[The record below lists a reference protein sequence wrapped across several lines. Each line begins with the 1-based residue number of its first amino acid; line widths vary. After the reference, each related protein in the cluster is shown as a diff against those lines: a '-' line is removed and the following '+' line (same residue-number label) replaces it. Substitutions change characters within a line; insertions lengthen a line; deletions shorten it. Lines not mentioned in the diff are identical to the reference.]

1 MINELSQLS
10 ATMQKANI
18 ANESWHRKYL
28 SIPNI
33 TQKKPCIRIVV
44 ENTRVAMLESLT
56 TDKGRQIR
64 KYGDNQGSFP
74 AMNLAPLY
82 RINDET
88 IREKIEKLLK
98 GDGTDISEEL
108 VKSWCCVNN
117 WSDKF
122 KKKYKINFV
131 DRPKQLEEQIQKAD
145 CFPPLQQL
153 LKETEPFISPD
164 VLHNALE
171 EAAFQLIRDKTKLR
185 LAAQVLFYLPSQKDV
200 DKNDVNDSGNLSV
213 VLDTFEL
220 EDQGFSTAGPRF
232 TTGLNSA
239 LLQSEAS
246 SRLCQVISEKDAFGS
261 NYSKI
266 EEPMPKIKL
275 AAGFDVALRTMFK
288 GQPCQYRYGKIENET
303 YPLSADNRSRFSAA
317 LAWIAD
323 DQHKGKTW
331 VSIGKNE
338 ALYIFPSVISDSMPN
353 MTDPFCRNQTE
364 DTGIEQFEVK
374 TTDFAEYISRTKRY
388 DPDRYPEHI
397 QFFVLRKLDKARTKV
412 VYIYNATAEDVVIRS
427 DRWHTAAGNLP
438 HFHFGKPW
446 TPFPLEVTGILNKV
460 WKKDGT
466 IVSDKYN
473 EYPAYYGIKL
483 FFGVPIPDRYN
494 DLHTLVQ
501 NTINLAVY
509 AGYQI
514 RTRQKM
520 NQTSFS
526 QLKYMLS
533 LTGMYLYWTDNR
545 KDDYM
550 NEYPYLFGQLLQV
563 SDCLHELYCVI
574 VRNNEIPA
582 ELAGGSLFI
591 SASEFPR
598 QTLSQLA
605 KRMAPYLNWAKTHQT
620 AKLTGDEKTGE
631 KSGPDAGYYLY
642 IFRQIADKLQLA
654 FTEQDRF
661 SDAEKAQLFIG
672 YLASFPKSKKTE
684 DAEEANSGTTTEY

>member
-10 ATMQKANI
+10 TAIQKANI
-18 ANESWHRKYL
+18 QNESWHRKYL
-28 SIPNI
+28 PIPNI
-33 TQKKPCIRIVV
+33 TQKSPCIRIVV
-44 ENTRVAMLESLT
+44 ENSRVAILESLAQ
-56 TDKGRQIR
+56 DKGKQIR

-82 RINDET
+82 RINDVT
-88 IREKIEKLLK
+88 VREKIEKLMK
-98 GDGTDISEEL
+98 GDGTDINLEQI
-108 VKSWCCVNN
+108 KSWCNVNN

-122 KKKYKINFV
+122 MKKYKINFV
-131 DRPKQLEEQIQKAD
+131 DRPKQLEEQLQNEY

-171 EAAFQLIRDKTKLR
+171 EAAFQLLRDKTKLR
-185 LAAQVLFYLPSQKDV
+185 LATQVLFYLPSQKDM
-200 DKNDVNDSGNLSV
+200 DKNDANDTGTLSV

-220 EDQGFSTAGPRF
+220 ENQGFSTAGPRF
-232 TTGLNSA
+232 TAGLNSA

-246 SRLCQVISEKDAFGS
+246 SRQCQVISEKDAFG
-261 NYSKI
+261 NDYSKV

-275 AAGFDVALRTMFK
+275 AAGFDAALRTMFK
-288 GQPCQYRYGKIENET
+288 GQPCQYRYGRIENET

-317 LAWIAD
+317 LTWISD
-323 DQHKGKTW
+323 DQQRGKTW
-331 VSIGKNE
+331 VSIEKNE
-338 ALYIFPSVISDSMPN
+338 AVYIFPSAISDSMPD
-353 MTDPFCRNQTE
+353 MTDPFYRSQTE
-364 DTGIEQFEVK
+364 DSGMEQFEAK
-374 TTDFAEYISRTKRY
+374 TKDFAEYISKTKRY
-388 DPDRYPEHI
+388 DPDCYPEHI

-412 VYIYNATAEDVVIRS
+412 VYSHNATADDVVIRS
-427 DRWHTAAGNLP
+427 DRWQTAARNLP
-438 HFHFGKPW
+438 YFHFGKLW

-466 IVSDKYN
+466 IASDKYN
-473 EYPAYYGIKL
+473 VHPAYYGIKL
-483 FFGVPIPDRYN
+483 FFGIPISDLNN
-494 DLHTLVQ
+494 DLRTLVH
-501 NTINLAVY
+501 NSINLAVY

-520 NQTSFS
+520 NQTAFS

-550 NEYPYLFGQLLQV
+550 NEYPYLLGQLLQV

-574 VRNNEIPA
+574 VRNNEIPS
-582 ELAGGSLFI
+582 ELAGGSLFV

-598 QTLSQLA
+598 QSLAQLA
-605 KRMAPYLNWAKTHQT
+605 KRMTPYLNWAKTHRT
-620 AKLTGDEKTGE
+620 AKLTSDEKAGE

-642 IFRQIADKLQLA
+642 IYRQIADKLHLA

-672 YLASFPKSKKTE
+672 YLASFPKSKRTE
-684 DAEEANSGTTTEY
+684 ESEEDNSDITTEN